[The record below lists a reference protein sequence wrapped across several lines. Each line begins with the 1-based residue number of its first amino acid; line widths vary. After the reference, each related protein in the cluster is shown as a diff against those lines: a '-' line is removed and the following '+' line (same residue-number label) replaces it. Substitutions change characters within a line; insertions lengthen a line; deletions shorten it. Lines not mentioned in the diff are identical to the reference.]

1 MSKSKLDLY
10 LDEILEKMNIT
21 EKDRYRELIDF
32 CKFIN
37 LRPKKVYNKNFLAI
51 DFLNTN
57 KNYSIMRFGI
67 KENHNIIFE
76 LRYYAN
82 GSVKNFV

>member
-32 CKFIN
+32 CKSIN
-37 LRPKKVYNKNFLAI
+37 LRPKKFI
-51 DFLNTN
+51 
-57 KNYSIMRFGI
+57 I
-67 KENHNIIFE
+67 KTSLLLTF
-76 LRYYAN
+76 
-82 GSVKNFV
+82 